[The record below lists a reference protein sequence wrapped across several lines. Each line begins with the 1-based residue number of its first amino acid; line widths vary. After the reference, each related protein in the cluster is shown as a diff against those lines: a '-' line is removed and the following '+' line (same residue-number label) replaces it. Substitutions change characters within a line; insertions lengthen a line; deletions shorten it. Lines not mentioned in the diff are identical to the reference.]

1 MKRLN
6 GWQRIGVILSVA
18 WIIGGGLWLLH
29 LGTEDAIAPR
39 VSYMHMCSELYQHSD
54 PADEHRYERNE
65 KCMHKA
71 NAIPFLH
78 TDEENIIAAAV
89 GTVVLLGLAW
99 LLVYALVWIARWIR
113 TGFKQNASQS

>member
-54 PADEHRYERNE
+54 PADGPHSTIPLRHAL
-65 KCMHKA
+65 HKTSSS
-71 NAIPFLH
+71 P
-78 TDEENIIAAAV
+78 
-89 GTVVLLGLAW
+89 W
-99 LLVYALVWIARWIR
+99 ARHAPSIE
-113 TGFKQNASQS
+113 TTFPPPT